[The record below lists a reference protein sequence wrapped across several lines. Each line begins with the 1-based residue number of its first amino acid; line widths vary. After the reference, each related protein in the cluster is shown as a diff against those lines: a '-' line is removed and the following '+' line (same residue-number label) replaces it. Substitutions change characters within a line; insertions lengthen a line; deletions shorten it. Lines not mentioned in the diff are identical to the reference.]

1 MDRRPPEQGV
11 TEAAIKQTFL
21 SIGIMDRT
29 FFTYSE
35 VPDIEAINLSTSY
48 SSLEF
53 CYTLYSISELYII
66 FSAFCLHYNCSDGG
80 KKTKRTFTVTLKE
93 KKKCLKNQV

>member
-1 MDRRPPEQGV
+1 MDNRPPEQGV
-11 TEAAIKQTFL
+11 TEAVKQTFP

-35 VPDIEAINLSTSY
+35 VTDIEAINLSTSC

-53 CYTLYSISELYII
+53 HYTLYSISELYII
-66 FSAFCLHYNCSDGG
+66 FSVFLSSLRLLGFTREKNKKDIYSDI
-80 KKTKRTFTVTLKE
+80 KR
-93 KKKCLKNQV
+93 KKCAS